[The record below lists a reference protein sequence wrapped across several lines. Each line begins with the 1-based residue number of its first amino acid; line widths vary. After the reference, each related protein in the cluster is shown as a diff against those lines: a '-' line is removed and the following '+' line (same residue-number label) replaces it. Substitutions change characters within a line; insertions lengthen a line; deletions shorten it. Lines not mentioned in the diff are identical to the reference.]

1 MHHNWEI
8 SPKVTILFS
17 LFLLLKIFTYFITNI
32 IISNDNNFALKH
44 IFTHSYQI
52 LHIKSLKMRKV
63 HTHTHNM
70 FFFEIE
76 KKCWPIIKCITL
88 RKSFFFF
95 HFSCH
100 KGINTIYFYCYVY
113 IKSLFF
119 RYNYIYIYTFI
130 FLKVSCF
137 FLPTF
142 HLPHLIYI

>member
-95 HFSCH
+95 TFLVTRVLIRSIFIVMFISNHYFSA
-100 KGINTIYFYCYVY
+100 II
-113 IKSLFF
+113 
-119 RYNYIYIYTFI
+119 IYIYTFI

-142 HLPHLIYI
+142 HLPRLIYI